1 MEKIIQAVEYDYISR
16 SKAIN
21 CICEKYSF
29 LRKNVIGKSV
39 MGKNIISLKLGS
51 SESPAIIAA
60 AFHGSER
67 ITSNILLMLIEN
79 ICENIV
85 KDEYMC
91 GIKLKSLIK
100 DKSVIFVP
108 CVNPDGC
115 DISLLGEKALPS
127 KNKEYFKKITK
138 NNFTNWNANARGVD
152 INHNFNACWEKVKEE
167 EQKMGIHFPFST
179 RFGGYTPESEPETVA
194 LTNLCKSQKIK
205 DVTALHSQGEV
216 IYWSFN
222 DINVPRSLKKAQ
234 ILATSSSYEL
244 DNAVGI
250 ASGGGFKDWFISE
263 FKKPGFT
270 IELGK
275 GKNPLPI
282 TDCDSIYKKAEKM
295 LLMSAF
301 Y

>member
-1 MEKIIQAVEYDYISR
+1 MEKIIQAVEYDYINR
-16 SKAIN
+16 NKAIN
-21 CICEKYSF
+21 ELCNKYHF
-29 LRKNVIGKSV
+29 LRKKVIGKSV
-39 MGKNIISLKLGS
+39 MGKDILSLKLGS
-51 SESPAIIAA
+51 SESPSVIAA

-79 ICENIV
+79 ICENAV
-85 KDEYMC
+85 NDGYMC
-91 GIKLKSLIK
+91 GIKLRTLLEN
-100 DKSVIFVP
+100 KSVIFIP

-115 DISLLGEKALPS
+115 DISLLGEKALGN
-127 KNKEYFKKITK
+127 NKDYYKRITK
-138 NNFTNWNANARGVD
+138 NDFTNWNANARGID
-152 INHNFNACWEKVKEE
+152 INHNFNAEWGKLKELEKKN
-167 EQKMGIHFPFST
+167 GIHFPAPG
-179 RFGGYTPESEPETVA
+179 RFGGYAPESEPETIA
-194 LTNLCKSQKIK
+194 LTNLCKNQKIK
-205 DVTALHSQGEV
+205 DVTALHTQGEV

-222 DINVPRSLKKAQ
+222 DISVPRALKKAQ

-244 DNAVGI
+244 DEADGI

-263 FKKPGFT
+263 FKRPGFT

-282 TDCDSIYKKAEKM
+282 TDCTSIYQKAEKM